1 MDTIFNLVKGL
12 GYCYIFIV
20 SLSPAT
26 LIDTVDF
33 WAQRENVRV
42 ILALEKK
49 IKFPEGV
56 CEKWAVVGYP
66 QIWAK
71 LSCNQIFRRTQ
82 KKISWDKGGG
92 IAYQLLPWANLT
104 WFGENYFI
112 ANKLR

>member
-1 MDTIFNLVKGL
+1 MIQQFPYKAESMEVVGRNTCVESWSKKPVPAMDTIFNLVKGL

-56 CEKWAVVGYP
+56 CEK
-66 QIWAK
+66 
-71 LSCNQIFRRTQ
+71 
-82 KKISWDKGGG
+82 
-92 IAYQLLPWANLT
+92 
-104 WFGENYFI
+104 
-112 ANKLR
+112 